1 MNFRMIWMGSDD
13 EDDDGQNPPAKRL
26 FSEATSRVQ
35 YQEWEGAL
43 VRVDAE
49 RGSRPRY
56 TPLTNFTA
64 RIASDIVLDDG
75 EEGRREFA
83 LEASLRGETVNFRV
97 PVAEFGRM
105 NWVLRRLGPQ
115 AIVYPGQSQH
125 ARTAIQ
131 AISRDIQQERI
142 FAHMGWRKQGVQW
155 VYLHAGGALCADDLL
170 SDLQVQLT
178 SALARCELRP
188 ARNLD
193 EKVQSVRASL
203 RCLCLAPDHITVPL
217 VAAIYRAPFG
227 NTDFSLYLAG
237 KTGVFKTAIAAVAQ
251 QHFDAGLDA
260 AHLPGHFASTA
271 NALESLA
278 FEGKDALLVIDDYAP
293 TGRYGDDRLENVAE
307 RLFRAAGNQQGRSR
321 MSGNGRVK
329 SPRPPRALLLATG
342 EDVPRAH
349 SIRARLLIIEVAP
362 GEVERSILSECQ
374 RAGDDGALAAAMAAY
389 IQWIAGRYEELQDRL
404 RTRSLEIR
412 AEGRGRAV
420 HARLPA
426 ALAELQSGFELWLE
440 FAHEQ
445 GAISAAEHT
454 EWRQRSESAFQ
465 ELAARQA
472 RYHQAS
478 DPVLRFIRLLQTAI
492 ASGRAHFADRS
503 GMAPESAQ
511 VWGWQRRPL
520 DKQYTPCGTRIGWVT
535 GDDLFLDPMV
545 SYQVAQVL
553 ASTEPLPVSQQTL
566 HHRLRESGLLA
577 SVDPSRQM
585 VQVRRMLEGCSRQVL
600 HLRVKDL
607 MPPSDEVGL

>member
-13 EDDDGQNPPAKRL
+13 EDDDGQNPPANPLIPK
-26 FSEATSRVQ
+26 AASRVR
-35 YQEWEGAL
+35 YEEQEGVL
-43 VRVDAE
+43 VRVDAA
-49 RGSRPRY
+49 RVGRPRY

-64 RIASDIVLDDG
+64 RIASDVVLDDG
-75 EEGRREFA
+75 EEGRREFT
-83 LEASLRGETVNFRV
+83 LEASLRGEALAFRV
-97 PVAEFGRM
+97 LATEFGRM
-105 NWVLRRLGPQ
+105 HWVLRRLGPQ

-142 FAHMGWRKQGVQW
+142 FTHLGWRKQGEQW
-155 VYLHAGGALCADDLL
+155 RYLHAGGALGADGLR

-188 ARNLD
+188 GRD
-193 EKVQSVRASL
+193 SQEKMQSIHASL
-203 RCLCLAPDHITVPL
+203 RCLRLAPDHITVPL

-227 NTDFSLYLAG
+227 NTDFSLFLAG

-251 QHFDAGLDA
+251 QHFGAGLDA
-260 AHLPGHFASTA
+260 AHLPGHFGSTA

-293 TGRYGDDRLENVAE
+293 TGRYGDDHLENVAE

-321 MSGNGRVK
+321 MAGNGRVK
-329 SPRPPRALLLATG
+329 SPRPPRALLMATG

-349 SIRARLLIIEVAP
+349 SIRARLLVIEVAP
-362 GEVERSILSECQ
+362 GEVDLPTLSECQ
-374 RAGDDGALAAAMAAY
+374 RAGDDGTLAAAMAAY
-389 IQWIAGRYEELQDRL
+389 VQWIAGRYEELQDRI

-426 ALAELQSGFELWLE
+426 ALAELQSGFEVWLE
-440 FAHEQ
+440 FAVEQ
-445 GAISAAEHT
+445 GTISAAERT
-454 EWRQRSESAFQ
+454 EWRQRSERAFQ
-465 ELAARQA
+465 ELAGRQA

-478 DPVLRFIRLLQTAI
+478 DPVLRFIRLLQSAI
-492 ASGRAHFADRS
+492 TSGRAHFAHRS
-503 GMAPESAQ
+503 GAAPESAQ
-511 VWGWQRRPL
+511 LWGWQRRS
-520 DKQYTPCGTRIGWVT
+520 DDQGWTPYGTRIGWVM
-535 GDDLFLDPMV
+535 GDDVFLEPTV
-545 SYQVAQVL
+545 SYQVAQEL
-553 ASTEPLPVSQQTL
+553 AGTEPLPVSQQTL

-577 SVDPSRQM
+577 SVDANRQM

-600 HLRVKDL
+600 HLRAKDF
-607 MPPSDEVGL
+607 MQSSEEVGP